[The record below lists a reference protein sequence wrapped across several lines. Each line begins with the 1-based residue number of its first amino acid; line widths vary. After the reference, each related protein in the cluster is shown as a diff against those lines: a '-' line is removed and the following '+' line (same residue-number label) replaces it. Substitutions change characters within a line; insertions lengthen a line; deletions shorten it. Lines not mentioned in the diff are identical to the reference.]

1 MNENQLMENKPEE
14 ETVSV
19 EVEEAQSTSVPVE
32 AEVDASEEQTS
43 TIVQEDDSGELENYS
58 ENVQKRINQLTA
70 KRKQAIEEAE
80 AAYTYAQQ
88 AQVEN
93 AELKQ
98 RIAQLDQGYINEYGG
113 RVESQSQAAQRMLQ
127 EAYDAGDMGKVA
139 EAQKIIAKLAI
150 EEERIRIQKSRQ
162 ERQAAADQAQ
172 QAQQAQQVQ
181 LPQQI
186 QQAQQPQQEIDSKLK
201 NWMGKNAWF
210 GTDMF
215 MTRGA
220 QSIHEILVAQ
230 EGYDT
235 SSDEYYAEIDRRMR
249 QEMPHKFQ
257 GKRQNAQTVAPAS
270 NGRSSVK
277 SGRKKTVELTPGQ
290 VAFATKMKIPL
301 ERYAQEV
308 AKLERK
314 AT

>member
-181 LPQQI
+181 QI

>member
-172 QAQQAQQVQ
+172 QAQQAQQ
-181 LPQQI
+181 PQQI

>member
-162 ERQAAADQAQ
+162 DRQAAADQAQ
-172 QAQQAQQVQ
+172 QAQQAQQ
-181 LPQQI
+181 PQQI

-249 QEMPHKFQ
+249 QEMPHKFH
-257 GKRQNAQTVAPAS
+257 GKRQNAQAVAPAS

>member
-172 QAQQAQQVQ
+172 QAQQAQQ
-181 LPQQI
+181 PQQI

-257 GKRQNAQTVAPAS
+257 GNQQNAQTVAPAS
-270 NGRSSVK
+270 NGRPSVK
-277 SGRKKTVELTPGQ
+277 RGRKKTVELTPGQ

>member
-1 MNENQLMENKPEE
+1 MNETELMQNQNEK

-19 EVEEAQSTSVPVE
+19 EIEDSQPTSEPVQQ
-32 AEVDASEEQTS
+32 EVQASDDETS
-43 TIVQEDDSGELENYS
+43 TIVQESDSEELENYS

-88 AQVEN
+88 AQAEN

-113 RVESQSQAAQRMLQ
+113 RVEGQSQAAQRMLQ

-162 ERQAAADQAQ
+162 ERQAAAEQTQ
-172 QAQQAQQVQ
+172 QTQQV
-181 LPQQI
+181 
-186 QQAQQPQQEIDSKLK
+186 QQPQQYQRQELDPKLK
-201 NWMGKNAWF
+201 SWMSKNPWF
-210 GTDMF
+210 GNNGDLV

-220 QSIHEILVAQ
+220 QAIHEQLVAN
-230 EGYDT
+230 EGFDPN
-235 SSDEYYAEIDRRMR
+235 SDEYYGEIDKRMR
-249 QEMPHKFQ
+249 IEFPHKFQ
-257 GKRQNAQTVAPAS
+257 EKRQNAQAVAPAS
-270 NGRSSVK
+270 NGRSSIK
-277 SGRKKTVELTPGQ
+277 SGRKNTVELTPGQ
-290 VAFATKMKIPL
+290 VAFAKKMKIPL

-314 AT
+314 QA

>member
-172 QAQQAQQVQ
+172 QAQQ
-181 LPQQI
+181 PQQI

-301 ERYAQEV
+301 ERYVQEV

>member
-181 LPQQI
+181 QPQQI

>member
-172 QAQQAQQVQ
+172 QAQQVQQ
-181 LPQQI
+181 PQQI

-257 GKRQNAQTVAPAS
+257 GKRQNAQAVAPAS